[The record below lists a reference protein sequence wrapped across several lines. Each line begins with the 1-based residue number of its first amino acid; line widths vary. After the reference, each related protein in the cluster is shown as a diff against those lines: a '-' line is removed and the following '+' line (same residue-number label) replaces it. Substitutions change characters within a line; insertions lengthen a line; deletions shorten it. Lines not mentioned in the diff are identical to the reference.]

1 MSFVRALPR
10 AEAPDRSALRWAE
23 AFFWT
28 VGVVL
33 LGWCAWVW
41 LGARVYQARQ
51 ESAFE
56 IVRRPA
62 ASPAAAIPAARPDA
76 ASEARRT
83 GLDPLLIG
91 KLEIP
96 RLGVSSIIREG
107 IEEDTLRRAVGH
119 VPGTALFSDEGNV
132 ALAGHRDTFFRGLRT
147 VAKGDTIRVKTLT
160 SSYTYHVVS
169 TEIVWPED
177 TRVLDSDG
185 TSMLTLVTCWPFDFV
200 GHAPKRFIVK
210 ARRVS

>member
-1 MSFVRALPR
+1 MSSVRAHAR
-10 AEAPDRSALRWAE
+10 ADVDRSALRWAE
-23 AFFWT
+23 TFFWA
-28 VGVVL
+28 VGFLL

-41 LGARVYQARQ
+41 LGARLYQARQ
-51 ESAFE
+51 ETAFE
-56 IVRRPA
+56 ILRRPA
-62 ASPAAAIPAARPDA
+62 ASTAADGPRAPSDA
-76 ASEARRT
+76 ASDARRT
-83 GLDPLLIG
+83 GLDPFLIG

-119 VPGTALFSDEGNV
+119 VPGTALFSQEGNV

-147 VAKGDTIRVKTLT
+147 VAKGDTIRVKTLD

-169 TEIVWPED
+169 TEIVWPEE

-200 GHAPKRFIVK
+200 GHAPKRFVVK
-210 ARRVS
+210 ARRVG

>member
-1 MSFVRALPR
+1 MSSVRAV
-10 AEAPDRSALRWAE
+10 AVDRSFLRWAE
-23 AFFWT
+23 AFFWAI
-28 VGVVL
+28 GFVL

-41 LGARVYQARQ
+41 FGARVYQARQ

-56 IVRRPA
+56 IVRRPS
-62 ASPAAAIPAARPDA
+62 ASPVRAISAPRTDA
-76 ASEARRT
+76 ASEAGRT
-83 GLDPLLIG
+83 GLDPMLIG

-96 RLGVSSIIREG
+96 RLGISSIIREG

-119 VPGTALFSDEGNV
+119 VPGTARFADEGNV
-132 ALAGHRDTFFRGLRT
+132 ALAGHRDTFFRGLRQ

-160 SSYTYHVVS
+160 STYAYHVVS
-169 TEIVWPED
+169 IDIVWPD
-177 TRVLDSDG
+177 QTSVLDSDG

-200 GHAPKRFIVK
+200 GRAPKRFVVK